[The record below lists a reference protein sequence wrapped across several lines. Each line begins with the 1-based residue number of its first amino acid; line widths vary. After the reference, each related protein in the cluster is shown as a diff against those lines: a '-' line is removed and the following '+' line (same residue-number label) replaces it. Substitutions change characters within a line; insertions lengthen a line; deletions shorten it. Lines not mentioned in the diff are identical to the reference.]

1 MEDSLILL
9 ITQKMLRRDSEYTS
23 SMLASEG
30 TMKQLMHIATAKKN
44 LSKHVEY
51 IMFLVSTIS
60 HYASNTHVNLEE
72 RGLNRHQLDKYKN
85 SERSE
90 IFNQMWRPKP
100 SSSSHAKM
108 YYDFNEVD
116 KIDRQFQQEKSIF
129 QIKLP
134 LLSSQAT
141 LKYTDP

>member
-1 MEDSLILL
+1 MVEDSLILL

-44 LSKHVEY
+44 LSKHIEY
-51 IMFLVSTIS
+51 IMFLVSTSS
-60 HYASNTHVNLEE
+60 HYASNTHVHLED

-85 SERSE
+85 TERSE

-100 SSSSHAKM
+100 TSSSHAKM

-116 KIDRQFQQEKSIF
+116 KIDRQF
-129 QIKLP
+129 
-134 LLSSQAT
+134 
-141 LKYTDP
+141 